1 MNQSTRIVNAKTT
14 TKAELIQLNAAL
26 AADNAALRGLNHD
39 LQDALAREAV
49 KHIITKLPEQ
59 PVDTG
64 SMLNL
69 KAKALALKLHAQ
81 TRVRN
86 NDIEVYLHG
95 GWNSVNTI
103 AIPEYA

>member
-1 MNQSTRIVNAKTT
+1 MNPDLHIVNVKTT
-14 TKAELIQLNAAL
+14 VKADLIRLNTAL
-26 AADNAALRGLNHD
+26 AADNAALRSLNQD

-49 KHIITKLPEQ
+49 KHIIAKLPEQ

-64 SMLNL
+64 NMLNL
-69 KAKALALKLHAQ
+69 KAKALALKLHAT
-81 TRVRN
+81 TRIRN
-86 NDIEVYLHG
+86 NEIEVYLHG

>member
-1 MNQSTRIVNAKTT
+1 MNPDLHIVNVKKT
-14 TKAELIQLNAAL
+14 TKAELVRLNTAL
-26 AADNAALRGLNHD
+26 AADNAALRSLNQD

-49 KHIITKLPEQ
+49 KHIIVKLPEQ

-64 SMLNL
+64 NMLNL
-69 KAKALALKLHAQ
+69 KAKALALNLHAQ

-95 GWNSVNTI
+95 GWNSIKTI